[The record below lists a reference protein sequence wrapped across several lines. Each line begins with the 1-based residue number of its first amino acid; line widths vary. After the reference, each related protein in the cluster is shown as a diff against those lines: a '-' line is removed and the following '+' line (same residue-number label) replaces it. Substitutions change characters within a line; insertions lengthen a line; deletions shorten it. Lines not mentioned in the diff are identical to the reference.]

1 MGLIAAQVPVVVD
14 ASFAVAGIL
23 GDESVNASWE
33 RWAMEGRVLLAPP
46 IVWSEVGNALLGRQ
60 KVPLAEV
67 VAGLQALEMAG
78 LETADRGPLGVQFA
92 IALAE
97 RHRLSVYDATY
108 LWLAIDIDGELA
120 TRDRALA
127 RAADAEDIPLYDGT

>member
-1 MGLIAAQVPVVVD
+1 MGLIAPPLPVVVD
-14 ASFAVAGIL
+14 ASFAVAGLL
-23 GDESVNASWE
+23 GDESVNAIWE
-33 RWAMEGRVLLAPP
+33 QWALDGRMLLAPP
-46 IVWSEVGNALLGRQ
+46 VIWSEVGNALLGRQ

-78 LETADRGPLGVQFA
+78 LETADRGPLGVQL
-92 IALAE
+92 ALDLAD

-120 TRDRALA
+120 TRDQALA
-127 RAADAEDIPLYDGT
+127 RAAVAEGVLLYDAT